1 MDRFNLDKLNEIAKP
16 RPEESISKAQ
26 QRKTKARIKALT
38 TKLRCIGK
46 VGSTD
51 QERYVDLNTD
61 ELERD
66 NGRLYCQLVYFGAT
80 DERPLAVYWL
90 DETME
95 SGDFIAFADLSDE
108 WQRTIA
114 NQVYVM

>member
-1 MDRFNLDKLNEIAKP
+1 MDKFNLDKLNEVAKP
-16 RPEESISKAQ
+16 RPEESINKAQ
-26 QRKTKARIKALT
+26 QRKTKARVKALT
-38 TKLRCIGK
+38 TKLRSIGK
-46 VGSTD
+46 QGSTER
-51 QERYVDLNTD
+51 ERYV
-61 ELERD
+61 ELDIAERD
-66 NGRLYCQLVYFGAT
+66 DGRLYCQLVYFGAA

>member
-1 MDRFNLDKLNEIAKP
+1 MATFNIDKLNEAAKP
-16 RPEESISKAQ
+16 RSEQAITKAQ
-26 QRKTKARIKALT
+26 IRITKARTNALV
-38 TKLRCIGK
+38 TKLRSIGK
-46 VGSTD
+46 QGSTER
-51 QERYVDLNTD
+51 ERYV
-61 ELERD
+61 ELDFAERD
-66 NGRLYCQLVYFGAT
+66 EGRLYCQLVYFGAT

>member
-1 MDRFNLDKLNEIAKP
+1 MDNYNLDKLNEIAKP
-16 RPEESISKAQ
+16 RSEEAISKANE
-26 QRKTKARIKALT
+26 RKTKARVKALI
-38 TKLRCIGK
+38 TKLRCVGK

-51 QERYVDLNTD
+51 QERYVDLNTY

-90 DETME
+90 DEDNN
-95 SGDFIAFADLSDE
+95 GDFIEFAELSDE